1 MKTSST
7 VRSADTNDD
16 DAAPRGRAG
25 LLFLFAEN
33 EHFPRD
39 AQFFRCEKLIVGRAG
54 DSDIALDDST
64 VSRQHAEIVLT
75 ARGWAVRDLGS
86 RNGVSVDGARS
97 KACLLTNGC
106 IVRFGD
112 ILFQFVDRELE
123 LHAVYRTDGK
133 LRGSAQRL
141 GPSDSQLVGGW
152 KMDRLAAQLQR
163 VAKSEL
169 TVLLLGESGTG
180 KEVAAREIHRW
191 SGRPGRFTA
200 VNCAAI
206 PGALLE
212 SELFGYRKG
221 AFSGA
226 AGDKPGLFQ
235 SARGGTLLLD
245 EIGDMPVDSQAKL
258 LRVLQSRSVTPL
270 GAVDAEATDVRV
282 LAATHRDLSA
292 LQQSGAF
299 RSDLYA
305 RLSDFVLRLP
315 PLRDRKE
322 DIITLACCFLSQQR
336 PDPPRMSVGFAAEL
350 LEYDWP
356 YNVRELESCIKR
368 SLAVMEGDLL
378 RRRDLPEAIRQR
390 DRSASVQAAAAVPA
404 ISAAVRAAAVSAEDV
419 GAGEIS
425 LRSDAPSEQELRT
438 LLAIHRGN
446 VSALAREF
454 GKARMQV
461 HRWLNRYAL
470 DPEQF
475 RDERA
480 EPASDQKSD

>member
-1 MKTSST
+1 M
-7 VRSADTNDD
+7 RSADTHDD
-16 DAAPRGRAG
+16 GTAPRGRAG

-33 EHFPRD
+33 QHFPRD
-39 AQFFRCEKLIVGRAG
+39 AQFFQRDKLSVGRDPG
-54 DSDIALDDST
+54 SDIKIDDST
-64 VSRQHAEIVLT
+64 VSRHHAEIVHT
-75 ARGWAVRDLGS
+75 DSGWVVRDLGS
-86 RNGVSVDGARS
+86 RNGVSVNGTRS
-97 KACLLTNGC
+97 KALLLEDGC

-112 ILFQFVDRELE
+112 ILFQFVERELE
-123 LHAVYRTDGK
+123 LHAVYRSDGR

-141 GPSDSQLVGGW
+141 GPSDSRLVGGY
-152 KMDRLAAQLQR
+152 KMDKLSAQLER

-180 KEVAAREIHRW
+180 KEVAAKEIHRW
-191 SGRPGRFTA
+191 SRRSGRFTA

-226 AGDKPGLFQ
+226 TSDKPGLFQ
-235 SARGGTLLLD
+235 SAKGGTLLLD
-245 EIGDMPVDSQAKL
+245 EIGDMPADSQAKL

-270 GAVDAEATDVRV
+270 GAVEPEPTDVRV
-282 LAATHRDLSA
+282 LAATHRDLNA
-292 LQQSGAF
+292 LQASGVF

-305 RLSDFVLRLP
+305 RLSDFVVRLP
-315 PLRDRKE
+315 ALRERKE
-322 DIITLACCFLSQQR
+322 DILALASRFLHDQHR
-336 PDPPRMSVGFAAEL
+336 EPPPMSVGFAAEL

-368 SLAVMEGDLL
+368 SLTVMEGERL

-390 DRSASVQAAAAVPA
+390 TRSAARPAEASAPEVRVGSRESVNPP
-404 ISAAVRAAAVSAEDV
+404 
-419 GAGEIS
+419 G
-425 LRSDAPSEQELRT
+425 DAPSEQELRA
-438 LLAIHRGN
+438 LLSIHRGN

-461 HRWLNRYAL
+461 HRWLSRYAL
-470 DPEQF
+470 DPESF
-475 RDERA
+475 RSESA
-480 EPASDQKSD
+480 EPAADRDAD

>member
-1 MKTSST
+1 VENPST
-7 VRSADTNDD
+7 VRSHDTQDEG
-16 DAAPRGRAG
+16 PESRGRAG

-33 EHFPRD
+33 EQFPRD
-39 AQFFRCEKLIVGRAG
+39 AHFFHRDKLTVGRDPG
-54 DSDIALDDST
+54 SDIKLDDGT
-64 VSRQHAEIVLT
+64 VSRNHAEIMRT
-75 ARGWAVRDLGS
+75 EAGWAVRDLGS
-86 RNGVSVDGARS
+86 RNGVSVDGERS
-97 KACLLTNGC
+97 RALLLKSGC

-112 ILFQFVDRELE
+112 ILFQFVERQLE
-123 LHAVYRTDGK
+123 LHAVYRSDGK

-141 GPSDSQLVGGW
+141 GPSDSRLVGGW
-152 KMDRLAAQLQR
+152 KMDRLSAELER

-191 SGRPGRFTA
+191 SRRSGRFAA

-226 AGDKPGLFQ
+226 TCDKPGLFQ
-235 SARGGTLLLD
+235 SAEGGTLLLD
-245 EIGDMPVDSQAKL
+245 EIGDMPADSQAKL

-270 GAVDAEATDVRV
+270 GAVDPEPTNVRV
-282 LAATHRDLSA
+282 LAATHRDLHA
-292 LQQSGAF
+292 LQGSGEF
-299 RSDLYA
+299 RADLYA
-305 RLSDFVLRLP
+305 RLGDYVVRLP
-315 PLRDRKE
+315 SLRERKE
-322 DIITLACCFLSQQR
+322 DILTLALRFLHEQHSE
-336 PDPPRMSVGFAAEL
+336 PPRMSVGFVSEL

-368 SLAVMEGDLL
+368 SLTVREGDLL

-390 DRSASVQAAAAVPA
+390 ARNTADASL
-404 ISAAVRAAAVSAEDV
+404 RMAAVSRESVTPPAE
-419 GAGEIS
+419 
-425 LRSDAPSEQELRT
+425 APSEQELRA

-461 HRWLNRYAL
+461 HRWLSRYAL
-470 DPEQF
+470 DPESF
-475 RDERA
+475 RSERV
-480 EPASDQKSD
+480 ETIEDRD

>member
-1 MKTSST
+1 VENPST

-16 DAAPRGRAG
+16 GGAPRGRAG
-25 LLFLFAEN
+25 LLFLFAGN

-39 AQFFRCEKLIVGRAG
+39 ARFFLRDKLTVGREPG
-54 DSDIALDDST
+54 SDIQLDDGT
-64 VSRQHAEIVLT
+64 VSRHHAEIVRT
-75 ARGWAVRDLGS
+75 ERGWAVRDLGS
-86 RNGVSVDGARS
+86 RNGVSVDGARN
-97 KACLLTNGC
+97 KALLLEDGC

-112 ILFQFVDRELE
+112 LLFQFVERELE
-123 LHAVYRTDGK
+123 LHAVYRSDGR

-141 GPSDSQLVGGW
+141 GPADSRLVGGW
-152 KMDRLAAQLQR
+152 KMDRLSAQLDR

-191 SGRPGRFTA
+191 SRRSGRFTA

-226 AGDKPGLFQ
+226 TSDKPGLFQ
-235 SARGGTLLLD
+235 SAKGGTLLLD
-245 EIGDMPVDSQAKL
+245 EIGDMPADSQAKL

-270 GAVDAEATDVRV
+270 GALEPEPTDVRV
-282 LAATHRDLSA
+282 LAATHRDLNA
-292 LQQSGAF
+292 LQESGAF
-299 RSDLYA
+299 RADLYA
-305 RLSDFVLRLP
+305 RLSDYVVRLP
-315 PLRDRKE
+315 SLRTRKE
-322 DIITLACCFLSQQR
+322 DVLTLAWLFLQQQR
-336 PDPPRMSVGFAAEL
+336 PAPPQMSVGFAAGL

-368 SLAVMEGDLL
+368 SLTVMEGERL
-378 RRRDLPEAIRQR
+378 RRRDLPEAIRLRTRNTQNHAE
-390 DRSASVQAAAAVPA
+390 DQAQTPA
-404 ISAAVRAAAVSAEDV
+404 IDSRESVNPP
-419 GAGEIS
+419 G
-425 LRSDAPSEQELRT
+425 DAPSEQELRA
-438 LLAIHRGN
+438 LLSIHRGN

-470 DPEQF
+470 DPESF
-475 RDERA
+475 RGETIDPVA
-480 EPASDQKSD
+480 DPD